1 LRALTSL
8 SKHNEASDSDNEPT
22 STPPEIMVASSVKP
36 APPISPEA
44 LTAIS
49 TPLPVVDVV
58 ASAPH
63 PLSLL
68 RTSSEARDSVNSW
81 DHSLNSPIHEFQ
93 RLASELAEPAESE
106 HSEADDLIPDLS
118 APCVLPKNV
127 NGRLQVTARTV
138 IMEVPHY
145 FKGASAALKMLT
157 KVTIRTRTRFGIICV
172 HLNIYL
178 SIPNPMCVFMLVF
191 LVLYHLSR
199 FYVLIAPCPNHSFV
213 DASTVT
219 SSPLTVVTA
228 MTMPRK
234 LAIP

>member
-1 LRALTSL
+1 LRALSSL

-22 STPPEIMVASSVKP
+22 STPPEIMVASSIKP
-36 APPISPEA
+36 APSVSSEA
-44 LTAIS
+44 LAAIS

-63 PLSLL
+63 PLSL
-68 RTSSEARDSVNSW
+68 RRASSEARDSVNSW

-106 HSEADDLIPDLS
+106 HSEADDFIPDLS

-138 IMEVPHY
+138 IMEVPQY

-157 KVTIRTRTRFGIICV
+157 KVNVGRRTICIICV
-172 HLNIYL
+172 HLNVYL
-178 SIPNPMCVFMLVF
+178 G
-191 LVLYHLSR
+191 
-199 FYVLIAPCPNHSFV
+199 
-213 DASTVT
+213 
-219 SSPLTVVTA
+219 PL
-228 MTMPRK
+228 
-234 LAIP
+234 LLC

>member
-1 LRALTSL
+1 LRALSSL
-8 SKHNEASDSDNEPT
+8 SKHNEAGDNDNEPT
-22 STPPEIMVASSVKP
+22 NTPPEIMVASSVKP

-44 LTAIS
+44 LAALS
-49 TPLPVVDVV
+49 TPIPVVDAV

-106 HSEADDLIPDLS
+106 HSEADDFIPDLS

-157 KVTIRTRTRFGIICV
+157 KVMLLEEEDEDCLDLCSSECLPQPF
-172 HLNIYL
+172 
-178 SIPNPMCVFMLVF
+178 VFMLAFFVCITSLVF
-191 LVLYHLSR
+191 SIFDLITGPEASSASASR
-199 FYVLIAPCPNHSFV
+199 RVP
-213 DASTVT
+213 T
-219 SSPLTVVTA
+219 
-228 MTMPRK
+228 
-234 LAIP
+234 